1 VLRTYFGGVLEFGE
15 RVRTREEHF
24 STAFGQYLVLHGDPK
39 GAVAH
44 YRALVD
50 AGARYFIVVGLDD
63 AKALRLF
70 AEQVVP
76 EVAGI

>member
-1 VLRTYFGGVLEFGE
+1 VDGEIVICDESGWVDFGAVQACLS
-15 RVRTREEHF
+15 TRRN
-24 STAFGQYLVLHGDPK
+24 SLGDTARRRPK

-63 AKALRLF
+63 AEALRRF

-76 EVAGI
+76 

>member
-1 VLRTYFGGVLEFGE
+1 
-15 RVRTREEHF
+15 VRTREEHF

-63 AKALRLF
+63 ANALRLF

-76 EVAGI
+76 EVDGT